1 MQTKNN
7 KYRNL
12 TLAEIEQLER
22 QGNYSDDWSSVR
34 VADPFCIKQVRNS
47 TLQDCSIGANA
58 TVRDVRLL
66 SGYTLGD
73 NVTLTNIGEMSC
85 TLLSPLEKGS
95 IPDGSSSLLS
105 PLQRGSTSE
114 GGGGYKWLEPMNEN
128 GNRRILPFAGMTIG
142 EAYMWARYRG
152 RKRFMERLE
161 QMTMEELAAA
171 GYGQVGDCCVIK
183 NTNCIRNTAIL
194 SRSDDPTLVD
204 GALALCDGVVGYG
217 CTVEHG
223 VIAERF
229 LLGEHV
235 HLEFGLRMND
245 TVVGDN
251 STLARCEVGNSII
264 FPAHE
269 QHHNNSFLIAG
280 LIMGQSNIAAGGTI
294 GSNHNSRTAD
304 NEIVGGRGF
313 WPGLCCSFKHS
324 SRFASYCLLAKGDY
338 PAELDITLP
347 FALVNNNVSKDR
359 LEIMPAYWWMYNM
372 YAMDRNSKKFAKRD
386 KRVVKAQHIEFDN
399 LAPDTAE
406 EIFRGM
412 MQLRAWI
419 AASTQ
424 ALPLGKGEYPEGGR
438 GSVVYAQG
446 QEKSKRPT
454 VVLKAAEAL
463 KAYEDMLVFYAVRSL
478 ESGGRSC
485 LPHPDNYALRTPHS
499 ALSNWLNIGG
509 QLITKAD
516 MEQLIT
522 DVESGVLADWKAV
535 RDRLDTLWEAYPA
548 QREAHAYG
556 ILCRLAGVE
565 RLDDALWQYYR
576 DRYVAIQ
583 QYIEEQKTASRHK
596 DEVNP
601 FRNMTYWDDAEREAV
616 LG

>member
-1 MQTKNN
+1 MTQR
-7 KYRNL
+7 YRNL
-12 TLAEIEQLER
+12 TPAEIEKLER
-22 QGNYSDDWSSVR
+22 QGNFADDWAAVQ
-34 VADPFCIKQVRNS
+34 VAEPFRAECIRNS
-47 TLQDCSIGANA
+47 TFEGHVTIGANA
-58 TVRDVRLL
+58 SIRDVRLL
-66 SGYTLGD
+66 ADYMLGD
-73 NVTLTNIGEMSC
+73 NVTLFNIGEM
-85 TLLSPLEKGS
+85 TGGGTPKPLEV
-95 IPDGSSSLLS
+95 
-105 PLQRGSTSE
+105 
-114 GGGGYKWLEPMNEN
+114 MNEN
-128 GNRRILPFAGMTIG
+128 GGRAILPFAGMTIG

-152 RKRFMERLE
+152 RKKFMERLE
-161 QMTMEELAAA
+161 QMTHDVLASNE
-171 GYGQVGDCCVIK
+171 GRCGRVGDHCTIK
-183 NTNCIRNTAIL
+183 NTNCIRNTSIL
-194 SRSDDPTLVD
+194 SRSDDPTTID

-235 HLEFGLRMND
+235 HLEFGLRLND

-324 SRFASYCLLAKGDY
+324 SRFASYCLLSKGDY

-347 FALVNNNVSKDR
+347 FSLVNNNVSKDQ

-399 LAPDTAE
+399 LAPDTTE
-406 EIFRGM
+406 EIFHGI
-412 MQLRAWI
+412 MQLRAWM
-419 AASTQ
+419 AASTTDT
-424 ALPLGKGEYPEGGR
+424 
-438 GSVVYAQG
+438 VYAQG

-454 VVLKAAEAL
+454 VVLKAAEGL
-463 KAYEDMLVFYAVRSL
+463 KAYEDMLVFYAMKNLEGERTKVKGESL
-478 ESGGRSC
+478 N
-485 LPHPDNYALRTPHS
+485 D
-499 ALSNWLNIGG
+499 WVNIGG
-509 QLITKAD
+509 QLIAKQD
-516 MEQLIT
+516 MEQLIA
-522 DVESGVLADWKAV
+522 DVESGVLRDWPAI
-535 RDRLDTLWEAYPA
+535 RARFDALWEAYPT
-548 QREAHAYG
+548 QREAHAYSV
-556 ILCRLAGVE
+556 LCRIAGVDK
-565 RLDDALWQYYR
+565 LTDDLWQQYQQ
-576 DRYVAIQ
+576 RYAEIQ
-583 QYIEEQKTASRHK
+583 KYIEEQKVASRHK

-601 FRNMTYWDDAEREAV
+601 FRNMTYWDDDERAAV